1 MSGSKSFWVYS
12 GGMDLTAIA
21 LEYAIEKAQ
30 IEKVIYVSASKKRQI
45 PAFAMFKVEGL

>member
-30 IEKVIYVSASKKRQI
+30 IEKAIYISASKKGKSE
-45 PAFAMFKVEGL
+45 KVCYTDEAL